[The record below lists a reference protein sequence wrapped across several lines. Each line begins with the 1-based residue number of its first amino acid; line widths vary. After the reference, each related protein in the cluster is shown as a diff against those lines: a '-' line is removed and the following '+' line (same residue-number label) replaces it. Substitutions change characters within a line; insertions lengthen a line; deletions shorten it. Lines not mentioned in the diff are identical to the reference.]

1 MIAKLENLTYGYKI
15 LDGTTKEEW
24 NSFIDDFQKHHK
36 IRCIICNSKT
46 SKNFRIP
53 LLGSNIITINNKIVD
68 DVFFLN
74 HWF

>member
-1 MIAKLENLTYGYKI
+1 MIAKLERLTYGYRI
-15 LDGTTKEEW
+15 LEGTTKEEW
-24 NSFIDDFQKHHK
+24 NSFIDNFQKQHK

-46 SKNFRIP
+46 AKNFRIP
-53 LLGSNIITINNKIVD
+53 LLGNNIITINNKIVD